1 MLRRAPLAIRGID
14 VNAPAPLELRAESL
28 PQSAENSA
36 ADSPSASSTAAASW
50 SQRLG
55 AFGAAFDLAQ
65 VPAEVVAGAKLCILD
80 AIGIAFASNTFDFA
94 ARTAAGI
101 VDVAGAGEHVVIG
114 RSERL
119 PLRDAALL
127 NGVLIHGLDYDDT
140 HPGSVVHATASALPV
155 VLAEGLK
162 RGVSGARAL
171 AAYVLAVEA
180 DARIGLQAG
189 GWWQKAGFHPT
200 GVVGVFGAALAAG
213 YLQGQ
218 SAEQLATGQG
228 LALSMA
234 SGSMEFLDDGT
245 WTKRLH
251 PGWAASSGLTAASLA
266 RHGFES
272 PRQAF
277 EGRFGLFNTYLG
289 GRWPGNDRDL
299 LEGLGERWET
309 ATVAIK
315 PYPVC
320 HFNHACGDAA
330 LALQA
335 EHGFKAAEVVSIT
348 ARIHRNQM
356 PVVCEP
362 AAAKLCPQSDYDA
375 KFSLPYF
382 VAACLVRGRFGLQ
395 ELEPASITD
404 PDILALCAKVQCEHD
419 EASAFPEYFSGQVE
433 IHLRDGRRL
442 ERRERVNRGA
452 AERPLSRQDIE
463 AKFMANALLS
473 VSPLQAEAVLAAVM
487 GLDQAESLAALCA
500 LLPSS

>member
-1 MLRRAPLAIRGID
+1 MNASPPPEPLPEPVPEPVREP
-14 VNAPAPLELRAESL
+14 VTETPAEA
-28 PQSAENSA
+28 
-36 ADSPSASSTAAASW
+36 STALPSLSSRLAAY
-50 SQRLG
+50 
-55 AFGAAFDLAQ
+55 AANFELAH
-65 VPAEVVAGAKLCILD
+65 VPAEVVATAKLCILD

-101 VDVAGAGEHVVIG
+101 QSVAGPGEHVVIG
-114 RSERL
+114 RRERL

-140 HPGSVVHATASALPV
+140 HPGSVVHATASVLPA
-155 VLAEGLK
+155 VLAEGRK
-162 RGVSGARAL
+162 RGATGARAL

-218 SAEQLATGQG
+218 TAAQLAMGQG

-266 RHGFES
+266 AHGFES

-289 GRWPGNDRDL
+289 GRWPGTDRDL
-299 LEGLGERWET
+299 LAGLGERWET

-335 EHGFKAAEVVSIT
+335 EHGFSSADVVSIT

-362 AAAKLCPQSDYDA
+362 AAAKLRPQSDYDA

-382 VAACLVRGRFGLQ
+382 VAACLVRGQFGLR
-395 ELEPASITD
+395 ELEPASIGD
-404 PDILALCAKVQCEHD
+404 PAILELCAKVHCEHD
-419 EASAFPEYFSGQVE
+419 AESAFPEFFSGQVE
-433 IHLRDGRRL
+433 IVLRDGRRL
-442 ERRERVNRGA
+442 VRRERVNRGA
-452 AERPLSRQDIE
+452 AERPLSRQEIE
-463 AKFMANALLS
+463 AKFLDNALLA
-473 VSPLQAEAVLAAVM
+473 VSPAQAQAVLAAVM
-487 GLDQAESLAALCA
+487 DLEHAPGLDALCQA
-500 LLPSS
+500 LALP

>member
-1 MLRRAPLAIRGID
+1 M
-14 VNAPAPLELRAESL
+14 NAPAPLQAPPDSDSDSDSNSESV
-28 PQSAENSA
+28 SV
-36 ADSPSASSTAAASW
+36 

-55 AFGAAFDLAQ
+55 TFAAAFDLSQ

-80 AIGIAFASNTFDFA
+80 AIGIAFASNAFDFA
-94 ARTAAGI
+94 GRTAAGI
-101 VDVAGAGEHVVIG
+101 LDVAGPGEHVVIG
-114 RSERL
+114 RRERL

-180 DARIGLQAG
+180 AARIGLQAG

-218 SAEQLATGQG
+218 SSAELALGQG

-266 RHGFES
+266 RQGFES

-299 LEGLGERWET
+299 LAGLGERWET

-320 HFNHACGDAA
+320 HFNHACGDAV

-335 EHGFKAAEVVSIT
+335 EHGFQARDVVSIT

-382 VAACLVRGRFGLQ
+382 VAACLVRGHFGLR
-395 ELEPASITD
+395 ELEPSSIND
-404 PDILALCAKVQCEHD
+404 SEILALCAKVSCEHD
-419 EASAFPEYFSGQVE
+419 PDSAFPDYFSGQVE
-433 IHLRDGRRL
+433 IQLRDGRRL

-452 AERPLSRQDIE
+452 AERPLSRQAIE
-463 AKFMANALLS
+463 EKFLANALLT
-473 VSPLQAEAVLAAVM
+473 VAPAQAEAVLAAVM
-487 GLDQAESLAALCA
+487 RLEHAESLAPLCA
-500 LLPSS
+500 ALAPA

>member
-1 MLRRAPLAIRGID
+1 LG
-14 VNAPAPLELRAESL
+14 
-28 PQSAENSA
+28 
-36 ADSPSASSTAAASW
+36 TFAAS
-50 SQRLG
+50 
-55 AFGAAFDLAQ
+55 FDLSQ
-65 VPAEVVAGAKLCILD
+65 VPDDVIAGAKLCILD

-101 VDVAGAGEHVVIG
+101 TDLAGSGDHVVIG
-114 RSERL
+114 RRERL

-155 VLAEGLK
+155 VLAEGQ
-162 RGVSGARAL
+162 RRCVTGARAL

-180 DARIGLQAG
+180 DARIGLHAG

-218 SAEQLATGQG
+218 SPAQLATGQG

-266 RHGFES
+266 LHGFES

-277 EGRFGLFNTYLG
+277 EGRFGLFNTYLA
-289 GRWPGNDRDL
+289 GRWPGTDRDL
-299 LEGLGERWET
+299 FAGLGERWET
-309 ATVAIK
+309 ASVAIK

-335 EHGFKAAEVVSIT
+335 EHGFTAAEVVSIT

-404 PDILALCAKVQCEHD
+404 PNILALCAKVQCEHD

-433 IHLRDGRRL
+433 IQLRDGRCL

-452 AERPLSRQDIE
+452 AERPLSQQEIE
-463 AKFMANALLS
+463 DKFLANALLC
-473 VSPLQAEAVLAAVM
+473 VSSAQAQAVLLAVM
-487 GLDQAESLAALCA
+487 NLEQADSLEPLCAALS
-500 LLPSS
+500 LP

>member
-1 MLRRAPLAIRGID
+1 M
-14 VNAPAPLELRAESL
+14 
-28 PQSAENSA
+28 
-36 ADSPSASSTAAASW
+36 
-50 SQRLG
+50 
-55 AFGAAFDLAQ
+55 
-65 VPAEVVAGAKLCILD
+65 
-80 AIGIAFASNTFDFA
+80 
-94 ARTAAGI
+94 
-101 VDVAGAGEHVVIG
+101 
-114 RSERL
+114 
-119 PLRDAALL
+119 
-127 NGVLIHGLDYDDT
+127 
-140 HPGSVVHATASALPV
+140 
-155 VLAEGLK
+155 VLAEGLN
-162 RGVSGARAL
+162 VAFAAREHWRPTCGGGKPTREL
-171 AAYVLAVEA
+171 
-180 DARIGLQAG
+180 GLHAG

-218 SAEQLATGQG
+218 SAEQLALGPRPGVNMAVAAWNFWTT
-228 LALSMA
+228 ALGP
-234 SGSMEFLDDGT
+234 SGCT
-245 WTKRLH
+245 H
-251 PGWAASSGLTAASLA
+251 GWSASSGLTAASLA

-289 GRWPGNDRDL
+289 GRWPGTDRDL

-404 PDILALCAKVQCEHD
+404 PNILALCAKVQCEHD

-433 IHLRDGRRL
+433 IQLRDGRCL

-452 AERPLSRQDIE
+452 AERPYPGRYERSFCPCPFVRVPCACTSGVGGSHGPRE
-463 AKFMANALLS
+463 AETWRRCAPFCPRHDPLRWLCAALLFLGRFR
-473 VSPLQAEAVLAAVM
+473 PFH
-487 GLDQAESLAALCA
+487 LDHL
-500 LLPSS
+500 